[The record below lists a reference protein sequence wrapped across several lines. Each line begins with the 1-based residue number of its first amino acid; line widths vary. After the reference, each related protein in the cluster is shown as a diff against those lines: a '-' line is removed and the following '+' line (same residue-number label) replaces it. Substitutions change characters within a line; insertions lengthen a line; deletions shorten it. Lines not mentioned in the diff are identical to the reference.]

1 MSPPVPDR
9 TEPVLRSLPAA
20 FVFTRTDGSVVEAT
34 DRVTA
39 LTGWSPSELIG
50 QSLFDLFPAA
60 IREHLRDVVER
71 WVAEGTSPIEGRLLR
86 LEMTTAS
93 GEPIGIGVQFDQ
105 NDEGFA
111 ATLVDMRAS
120 GEELR
125 SGLLDAVSE
134 PEVTSAGLVTAAE
147 QIGTAF
153 DWDLVTLW
161 SVDDAGTTLR
171 SVAVWEHAPEPA
183 RHYRSATLRQPFL
196 MGEGLPGAAWQK
208 GEVVVVDDV
217 GVDPRFGSG
226 YGTNRRPQTGA
237 LIPVRVGRRIV
248 GVIELLTYAHVDPT
262 LWLAS
267 EADSISASLGQLI
280 ERFRA
285 RMQADSIEGRLA
297 LALEAGELGVWT
309 LDVRSGLARWS
320 LRMAELHAVDA
331 TEGGVSSV
339 FSALHPDDAAVVGE
353 VLQRARST
361 DEPQTVEYRVRD
373 SDRGTTWISTRVTRV
388 QSGGGPPTLSAV
400 SSDVTEAKR
409 AELSLQRRRAAVEG
423 LQWVSQA
430 IIAGRQL
437 TDTAIAVA
445 NAATGVLGAD
455 RGVVLYGQPG
465 DVGSALAWAVSGL
478 SGDEPVP
485 KPPRSVDLA
494 SLGDVVRAGVEVIPD
509 LRQAP
514 RTKDL
519 VRTLELPFDAD
530 DPRSAILLPISG
542 EHGRPLGLMAFVHHE
557 PGYFNDHDAR
567 LAASIASITGVAIEN
582 ARRHEEQRLA
592 AVLFQRQLLPDT
604 DIEVPG
610 LDLCIRYHPGR
621 DGLDVGGDWYDFIQ
635 LDEHRI
641 GLAVGDVCGHGLAA
655 ASHMGQFRYSF
666 RALIQASA
674 SPEDAFRVVNQ
685 MALHELHTTATVAY
699 VELDTRTGSCAAWC
713 CGHLPPVIASVDGT
727 DVRFVDADAARGPM
741 LGFLP
746 ELSVSPVRTTLAPGE
761 LLLLYTDGLVERRNE
776 SIDDGLDRLAAS
788 FEGRSPVLEDTC
800 EELYSLLA
808 VAGPEADD
816 TVLVAA
822 RRQ

>member
-1 MSPPVPDR
+1 MSRPASDR
-9 TEPVLRSLPAA
+9 AEPVLRSLPAA
-20 FVFTRTDGSVVEAT
+20 FVFARQDGAVFDVT

-39 LTGWSPSELIG
+39 LTGWTASALVGRP
-50 QSLFDLFPAA
+50 LFDLFSPALQ
-60 IREHLRDVVER
+60 EHLRDVVEH
-71 WVAEGTSPIEGRLLR
+71 WVAAGASPIEGRLLR
-86 LEMTTAS
+86 LEMITAS
-93 GEPIGIGVQFDQ
+93 GASIVVGVQFDR
-105 NDEGFA
+105 NGEGFA
-111 ATLVDMRAS
+111 VTLVDMRAS

-125 SGLLDAVSE
+125 SALLDAVSE
-134 PEVTSAGLVTAAE
+134 PAVTPDGLVAAAA
-147 QIGTAF
+147 QVGTAF
-153 DWDLVTLW
+153 DWDLVTVW

-171 SVAVWEHAPEPA
+171 SVATWERDPDPA
-183 RHYRSATLRQPFL
+183 RHYRSATSRQPFL
-196 MGEGLPGAAWQK
+196 RGEGLPGAAWEK
-208 GEVVVVDDV
+208 AEVIVVDDV

-237 LIPVRVGRRIV
+237 LIPARVGRRIV
-248 GVIELLTYAHVDPT
+248 GVVELLTYAQVAPN

-280 ERFRA
+280 ERFGA
-285 RMQADSIEGRLA
+285 RTQTESIEGRLA

-309 LDVRSGLARWS
+309 LDVRSGLAGWS

-331 TEGGVSSV
+331 TEGGASSV
-339 FSALHPDDAAVVGE
+339 FGALHPDDSPLVGE
-353 VLQRARST
+353 VLQRARSA

-373 SDRGTTWISTRVTRV
+373 RDRGTTWISTRVTRV
-388 QSGGGPPTLSAV
+388 QSNGGALTLSAV

-409 AELSLQRRRAAVEG
+409 AELSRQRRRAAVEG

-455 RGVVLYGQPG
+455 RGVVLYDQPD
-465 DVGSALAWAVSGL
+465 DVGSAMAWAVSGL

-485 KPPRSVDLA
+485 EPPGSVDLA
-494 SLGDVVRAGVEVIPD
+494 SLGEVVGVGVEVIPD
-509 LRQAP
+509 LRNAP
-514 RTKDL
+514 VTMDL
-519 VRTLELPFDAD
+519 VRALELPFDAD
-530 DPRSAILLPISG
+530 ELRSALLLPVSG

-557 PGYFNDHDAR
+557 PGYFNDQDAR

-610 LDLCIRYHPGR
+610 VDLCIRYHPGR

-674 SPEDAFRVVNQ
+674 TPEDALRVVNQ
-685 MALHELHTTATVAY
+685 MALRELHTTATVAY

-727 DVRFVDADAARGPM
+727 EVRFVEAAAARGPM

-746 ELSVSPVRTTLAPGE
+746 ELAVSPVRTTLAPGE

-776 SIDDGLDRLAAS
+776 GIDDGLDRLVAS
-788 FEGRSPVLEDTC
+788 FAGRSPVLEDLC

-808 VAGPEADD
+808 VAGPDADD

-822 RRQ
+822 RRR